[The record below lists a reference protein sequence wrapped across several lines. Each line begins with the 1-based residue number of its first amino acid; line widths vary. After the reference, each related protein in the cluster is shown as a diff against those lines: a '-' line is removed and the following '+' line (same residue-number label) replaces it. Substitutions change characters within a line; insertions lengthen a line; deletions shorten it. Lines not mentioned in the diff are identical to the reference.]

1 MNLTPEQ
8 FLDYVDEYEKT
19 LEESYQKILGM
30 HISDEKK
37 VEKLEKAKRDLTSSM
52 NKKYGGGS
60 GGSDKLKV
68 PTYEETAIDRLL
80 KGALS

>member
-1 MNLTPEQ
+1 MNLTPAQ
-8 FLDYVDEYEKT
+8 FLDYVDEYERT
-19 LEESYQKILGM
+19 LEESYQKILSM
-30 HISDEKK
+30 NISDEKK
-37 VEKLEKAKRDLTSSM
+37 VEKLEKAKRDLTSST

-60 GGSDKLKV
+60 SGSDKLKV

>member
-1 MNLTPEQ
+1 
-8 FLDYVDEYEKT
+8 
-19 LEESYQKILGM
+19 M